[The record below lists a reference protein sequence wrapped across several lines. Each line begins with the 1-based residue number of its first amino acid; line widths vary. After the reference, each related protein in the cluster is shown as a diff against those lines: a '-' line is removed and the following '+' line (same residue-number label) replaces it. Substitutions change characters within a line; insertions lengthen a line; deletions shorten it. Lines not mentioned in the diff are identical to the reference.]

1 MCQVHEFLQRQG
13 GNTGRKHCFR
23 DYISL
28 RLCKYIDIRKR
39 KSKDYAFSYFRDSK
53 EKEMIIL
60 LDVSVLVSNYRMS
73 LWKHSINKGTDQRKY
88 GTNPHGGYGLGLERF
103 ITWLT
108 NRYHIRDVTFYPRF
122 IGRCT
127 P

>member
-13 GNTGRKHCFR
+13 GNTGRKYCFR

-73 LWKHSINKGTDQRKY
+73 LWKHSINKGWTQNRIT
-88 GTNPHGGYGLGLERF
+88 GT
-103 ITWLT
+103 LT
-108 NRYHIRDVTFYPRF
+108 NGNMEQTRTEVMVWDLSDLLH
-122 IGRCT
+122 G
-127 P
+127 